1 MIPARRTG
9 HMIAQDTGQTEV
21 LFKVRD
27 EVKVSKNAKKDVVN
41 NGFTIRPLYLFPGGT
56 NEGNLNLAR

>member
-21 LFKVRD
+21 LSMARD
-27 EVKVSKNAKKDVVN
+27 EVKVSKNAKK
-41 NGFTIRPLYLFPGGT
+41 GGGQYPAFLT
-56 NEGNLNLAR
+56 EYA